1 MFRWIGRFDLWFLM
15 YTWPG
20 CETEPLLDH
29 WFYRLNRVIN
39 LMFSLLVNTTLGLWR
54 QTEVSIDK
62 CGFIHIYTI
71 WVPLF
76 RKTFNKKW
84 FFLKLCCLT
93 VANGCTF
100 LVSRVN
106 SKLEWGAYRSLFFGS
121 HVIADGIP
129 LVWGHFKSAVN
140 GEQCHGA
147 PTVSFERTVSVDVA
161 DIMKERSND
170 EAVCRNMSASPFGK
184 LICLKCMVGHSAGVS
199 VVAVAT
205 YRKVVAVLKK
215 WDDIFNTVSL
225 CRAEKL
231 DDPCSNVHIWLVK
244 MKLFCCVVI
253 CAVTCVVIIRMIV
266 KTTLQLIMVVTM
278 ILNESFRLLSKPCC
292 LVNLVWNRINDIG
305 WLPGGISL
313 LDHSVGIV

>member
-1 MFRWIGRFDLWFLM
+1 MSFL
-15 YTWPG
+15 G
-20 CETEPLLDH
+20 DSDC
-29 WFYRLNRVIN
+29 
-39 LMFSLLVNTTLGLWR
+39 
-54 QTEVSIDK
+54 
-62 CGFIHIYTI
+62 
-71 WVPLF
+71 LF
-76 RKTFNKKW
+76 RSGPIIGAGSWCKDIWSLDQNVAQGCV
-84 FFLKLCCLT
+84 FLKLCSLT
-93 VANGCTF
+93 VSYRRAI
-100 LVSRVN
+100 LVGRVN
-106 SKLEWGAYRSLFFGS
+106 CELQWGAYRSVVSAS
-121 HVIADGIP
+121 HVVADGIP
-129 LVWGHFKSAVN
+129 LVCAQFESAVFS
-140 GEQCHGA
+140 EQCDRA
-147 PTVSFERTVSVDVA
+147 PAVSFELTVNIDVT
-161 DIMKERSND
+161 DVMEEGSDN

-184 LICLKCMVGHSAGVS
+184 LICLKCMVGHSACVS

-205 YRKVVAVLKK
+205 YSKVVAVLKK

-244 MKLFCCVVI
+244 MKFFCCVVI